1 MEIEQTCRQLDGYD
15 GSPLLYVTIIV
26 EPCQFGG
33 GSLLGLMTLVYS
45 RSKCCLALLL
55 ECLIIFALTPLVSVA
70 LPFKKYD

>member
-33 GSLLGLMTLVYS
+33 GSLLGLNDIGLQ
-45 RSKCCLALLL
+45 
-55 ECLIIFALTPLVSVA
+55 P
-70 LPFKKYD
+70 